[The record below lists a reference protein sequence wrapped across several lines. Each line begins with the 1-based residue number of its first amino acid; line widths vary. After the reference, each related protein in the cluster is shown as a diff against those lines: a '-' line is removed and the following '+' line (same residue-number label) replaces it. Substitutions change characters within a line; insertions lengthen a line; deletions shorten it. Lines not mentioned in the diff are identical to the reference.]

1 MLTVTRVN
9 RLSFSDMLFVI
20 DFNRFLNRLTLYS

>member
-1 MLTVTRVN
+1 
-9 RLSFSDMLFVI
+9 MLFVI

>member
-1 MLTVTRVN
+1 ML
-9 RLSFSDMLFVI
+9 SVI